1 MRRLARLLAPLLLA
15 QAAAAGPAVRDDTG
29 RTVQLDAPARR
40 IVTLAP
46 HATEL
51 AYAAG
56 AGAQVVATVEHSDE
70 PPAAR
75 ALPRVGGLAGIDREQ
90 VLGARPDLVVAWESG
105 NPPGLL
111 AWLERRGIA
120 VYRTEPRRLADVD
133 RAVADLATLAGRAPP
148 PSRPP
153 PAPAPAAVRALFL
166 FWDRP
171 PIVAAEDHVL
181 ADLLRACGAEPA
193 LPGLRGKA
201 ATVSPEAL
209 LAARADVLFTT
220 DGRVLARDDASR
232 TGYRE
237 LPVAETERTALAAA
251 QRPGPRLATARA
263 AVCRHVAALA
273 PGATGTATGHTTPV
287 TMPAAPPDPR
297 RP

>member
-15 QAAAAGPAVRDDTG
+15 QAAAADLAVRDDTG
-29 RTVQLDAPARR
+29 HTVRLDAPARR
-40 IVTLAP
+40 IVALAP

-56 AGAQVVATVEHSDE
+56 AGDRVVATVEHSDE

-75 ALPRVGGLAGIDREQ
+75 ALPRVGGLAGIDRERL
-90 VLGARPDLVVAWESG
+90 LGARPDLVVAWQSG

-133 RAVADLATLAGRAPP
+133 RAVADLATLAGLAPP

-153 PAPAPAAVRALFL
+153 PVPAPAAVRALYL

-181 ADLLRACGAEPA
+181 ADLLRTCGAAPA

-201 ATVSPEAL
+201 ATLSPEAL
-209 LAARADVLFTT
+209 LAARADLLFAT
-220 DGRVLARDDASR
+220 DGRVLVRDEASR

-237 LPVAETERTALAAA
+237 IPVDDAERAALAAA

-273 PGATGTATGHTTPV
+273 PGAAGTATGPATPV
-287 TMPAAPPDPR
+287 TMPAPPDPR